1 MPPQNNIRPIKAHG
15 ITKTW
20 YYACPALVLLGSR
33 SCLSISG
40 KVYEPSDEK
49 VGSENLVT
57 IDLSPLSNKIWGDC
71 SRSFVVESGKVK
83 SEGEIKNQEFVEG
96 LKVERELHSHSNLT
110 MRGFLRN
117 NILCE
122 IILKQPA

>member
-1 MPPQNNIRPIKAHG
+1 MPAP
-15 ITKTW
+15 
-20 YYACPALVLLGSR
+20 
-33 SCLSISG
+33 
-40 KVYEPSDEK
+40 
-49 VGSENLVT
+49 
-57 IDLSPLSNKIWGDC
+57 PLSNKIWGDC

-110 MRGFLRN
+110 MRDFLRN